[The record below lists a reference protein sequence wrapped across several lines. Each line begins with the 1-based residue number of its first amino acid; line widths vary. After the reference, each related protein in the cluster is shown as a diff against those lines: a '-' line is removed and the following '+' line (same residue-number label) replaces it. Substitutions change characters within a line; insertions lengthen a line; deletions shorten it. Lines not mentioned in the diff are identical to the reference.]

1 MARTHAKNIGAGH
14 SFLVLLKDCYPVNVL
29 PAIRQ
34 VPEVCLIYCA
44 TANPVEVILAE
55 TEQGRGILG
64 VVNGFPP
71 KGIEAEADIVE
82 RKALLRRFGYKF

>member
-1 MARTHAKNIGAGH
+1 M
-14 SFLVLLKDCYPVNVL
+14 NVP

-34 VPEVCLIYCA
+34 VAEVCLIYCA

-55 TEQGRGILG
+55 TEQGREILG
-64 VVNGFPP
+64 VVDGFPP

-82 RKALLRRFGYKF
+82 RKALLRRFWYKL